1 MAREDIDRIDEVIRW
16 YQSSRE
22 WLENFAAALMRLPA
36 LENPEDLPIHPPAN
50 LRFLTLGEVNNAL
63 NEKLDRLSLAASLQ
77 LFASFE
83 GAIRY
88 DTRRR
93 KSRAR
98 VGRDLKRLLRRKKRS
113 LKDID
118 VIEIIHCW
126 CERYG
131 IEKKNFGVLKGLF
144 QYRHWLAHGRYW
156 DNLNLPVSKTAISPM
171 DIYVEM
177 RYCFD
182 ELKKFESDFDW

>member
-1 MAREDIDRIDEVIRW
+1 MSREDIDRIDEVIRW

-22 WLENFAAALMRLPA
+22 WLENLAAAFIRLPA
-36 LENPEDLPIHPPAN
+36 VENPPDLPILPPAD
-50 LRFLTLGEVNNAL
+50 LLFLTPREVDNVL
-63 NEKLDRLSLAASLQ
+63 NQKLDRLSLAASLQ

-88 DTRRR
+88 DTLRR
-93 KSRAR
+93 KSKAR

-118 VIEIIHCW
+118 VIEIVHCW

-131 IEKKNFGVLKGLF
+131 IEKKTFGVLKGLF

-156 DNLNLPVSKTAISPM
+156 NNLHLPVSKSAISPM

-182 ELKKFESDFDW
+182 ELKNYEPDFDW